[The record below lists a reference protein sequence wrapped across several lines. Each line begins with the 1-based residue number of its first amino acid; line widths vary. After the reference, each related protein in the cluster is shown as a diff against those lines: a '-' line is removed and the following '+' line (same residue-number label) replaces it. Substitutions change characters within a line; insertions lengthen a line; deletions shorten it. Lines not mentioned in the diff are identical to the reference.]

1 MKLTKEQKEVVKTLL
16 TNKVASNIED
26 MEGYE
31 DAYECFK
38 NGTYVW
44 VQFKSFYLKV
54 QIKEYRIEKVL
65 EIDIKD
71 LDSPCCLNYM
81 SNWDNNLDVIKNSV
95 VYAMCKETIE
105 SETQKEKLIKALKPT
120 KAIIRKAKKL

>member
-1 MKLTKEQKEVVKTLL
+1 MKLTKEQKEVVKILL
-16 TNKVASNIED
+16 TNKVALVVED
-26 MEGYE
+26 MWGDK

-38 NGTYVW
+38 NGTYLW
-44 VQFKSFYLKV
+44 IRLKSYFYKV
-54 QIKEYRIEKVL
+54 EIKEYRTEKVL
-65 EIDIKD
+65 EININD

-95 VYAMCKETIE
+95 VFAMCKETIE
-105 SETQKEKLIKALKPT
+105 SETQKEKLIKELKPT